1 MVEKAWWWECGVAGY
16 IVSIVRKK
24 RKMDVSPQFTFSF
37 FIQSKS
43 PWLPPSG
50 HIILLE
56 LNLLGNVFIDN
67 PRGLSPCK
75 SQATSLSLAGFQLTD
90 LWEDRCQLLKSMQ
103 SRAFSW
109 GCSIRLTYIL
119 LRYSV
124 TQSFSIAY
132 LCPRHHS
139 DGWCF
144 VLPDIITTGHGRH
157 GVNRNNK
164 TNCEEMTKLVVSP
177 RPGISSLDMMSRIDP
192 QHRYFLT
199 KKLVIPYSLFS
210 WAPSWASFSC

>member
-1 MVEKAWWWECGVAGY
+1 MAGY

-90 LWEDRCQLLKSMQ
+90 L
-103 SRAFSW
+103 
-109 GCSIRLTYIL
+109 
-119 LRYSV
+119 
-124 TQSFSIAY
+124 
-132 LCPRHHS
+132 
-139 DGWCF
+139 
-144 VLPDIITTGHGRH
+144 
-157 GVNRNNK
+157 
-164 TNCEEMTKLVVSP
+164 
-177 RPGISSLDMMSRIDP
+177 
-192 QHRYFLT
+192 
-199 KKLVIPYSLFS
+199 
-210 WAPSWASFSC
+210 